1 MSSKIVHHMEGLHGR
16 QNDFMAFSSLSSV
29 VEKAPPIVWIAPQ
42 ASIAAACELL
52 KAHHFL
58 SLPIYDEGKRRILG
72 LVDILD
78 VCAYLCW
85 GTMHFFSENTEA
97 QSDRELKAKMSEVAI
112 VEVLNA
118 KPQHGRASL
127 VVKRHLEPV
136 CSLLD
141 QMAQGLH
148 RALVRVWPE
157 TEEEEDEGSQRL
169 EYYRM
174 AAQID
179 VVRFLVDHRR
189 NLNYHLIT
197 SSITAL
203 DMVGPAAAAAST
215 PSSQS
220 TTQSAARTLIYS
232 VEEGR
237 TALEAFRTL
246 ALSGVHAIGIIGI
259 GSTGQGRLLYNL
271 SASDLRGITPDTVHL
286 LREPVEVYLE
296 RLRESDPT
304 SRPRNLVTCTPDAT
318 LIEVMELV
326 LRSRVHRVWVTDQQ
340 QRPLGLITLTDILSK
355 FASFDYARAQAA
367 ATKTI
372 VPLSLSSPH

>member
-1 MSSKIVHHMEGLHGR
+1 MEGLHGR
-16 QNDFMAFSSLSSV
+16 QNDFVAFSSLSSV

-189 NLNYHLIT
+189 NLNYHPIP
-197 SSITAL
+197 SSGPAL

-220 TTQSAARTLIYS
+220 TTQSAVRTLIYS

-246 ALSGVHAIGIIGI
+246 ALPGVHAIGIIGV